1 MYFDISV
8 SLCNVFLN
16 YMKKQRRD
24 EPFSE
29 KHSSPTAEV
38 SMETE
43 SKKLGPA
50 LFFCVDGE
58 LLFHGCSLD
67 NGEPYGDFLNY
78 PYSHFKI
85 WEKYYE
91 CIFYVDFDYYPRG
104 RVVYRKT
111 DDTYLI
117 YYDKC
122 MEPFIGTVLKKYA
135 GKKIEIGYDEH
146 YQCNLCNEDYV
157 F

>member
-1 MYFDISV
+1 MTTKNKTI
-8 SLCNVFLN
+8 
-16 YMKKQRRD
+16 
-24 EPFSE
+24 
-29 KHSSPTAEV
+29 
-38 SMETE
+38 
-43 SKKLGPA
+43 GPA

-67 NGEPYGDFLNY
+67 EGEPYGDFLNY
-78 PYSHFKI
+78 PHSHYKI
-85 WEKYYE
+85 WEKNYE
-91 CIFYVDFDYYPRG
+91 LKYYVDFDYYPRG

-122 MEPFIGTVLKKYA
+122 MEPFIGTVTQKYA

-146 YQCNLCNEDYV
+146 YQCHLCNEDYV
-157 F
+157 V